1 MPPTPVRLPVLD
13 PAPIL
18 PGSGS
23 AGDGAPN
30 GHDKTPADRLL
41 QVGELAKA
49 AGKTVRAIHH
59 YEEIGLLKPDARS
72 KGRFRLYDPAAVTR
86 VRWISKLHD
95 LGMSLSQIQAVV
107 AAWESAPTAAQAMS
121 QVRGMYR
128 KRLEETRAQ
137 LARLHALETELEAS
151 IDYLDTCD
159 ACDPNVLASVLPR
172 RDEEPAAACDA
183 CQRREREAEPDLVAG
198 IVS

>member
-1 MPPTPVRLPVLD
+1 MAAVTERSIRLPILE
-13 PAPIL
+13 PASGVERFPA
-18 PGSGS
+18 GSSGE
-23 AGDGAPN
+23 G
-30 GHDKTPADRLL
+30 TPADRLL

-72 KGRFRLYDPAAVTR
+72 KGRFRLYDPSAVTR
-86 VRWISKLHD
+86 VRWISKLH
-95 LGMSLSQIQAVV
+95 AVV
-107 AAWESAPTAAQAMS
+107 AAWESAPTAGQAMS

-128 KRLEETRAQ
+128 ERLEETRAQ
-137 LARLHALETELEAS
+137 LARLSELERELEAS
-151 IDYLDTCD
+151 ISYLDTCD
-159 ACDPNVLASVLPR
+159 ACDPNVLANVLPP
-172 RDEEPAAACDA
+172 RDEQPAAACEA

>member
-1 MPPTPVRLPVLD
+1 MPSGAERSIHLPVLESR
-13 PAPIL
+13 A
-18 PGSGS
+18 SEKRS
-23 AGDGAPN
+23 AESC
-30 GHDKTPADRLL
+30 TPTERLL

-72 KGRFRLYDPAAVTR
+72 KGRFRLYDPSAVTR

-95 LGMSLSQIQAVV
+95 LGMSLAQIQSVV
-107 AAWESAPTAAQAMS
+107 ATWEGAPTAAEAMS
-121 QVRGMYR
+121 QVRAMYR
-128 KRLEETRAQ
+128 ERLEETRAQ
-137 LARLHALETELEAS
+137 LARLTELEGELEAS
-151 IDYLDTCD
+151 IRYLDTCD
-159 ACDPNVLASVLPR
+159 ACDPNVLAGVLPPR
-172 RDEEPAAACDA
+172 EEKPAAACDA

>member
-1 MPPTPVRLPVLD
+1 MSVSERSHRLPVLD
-13 PAPIL
+13 SAAP
-18 PGSGS
+18 
-23 AGDGAPN
+23 
-30 GHDKTPADRLL
+30 PADVETPTERLL
-41 QVGELAKA
+41 QVGELAKT

-72 KGRFRLYDPAAVTR
+72 KGRFRLYDPSAVTR

-121 QVRGMYR
+121 QVREMYR
-128 KRLEETRAQ
+128 ERLEETRAQ
-137 LARLHALETELEAS
+137 LARLTALESELEAS
-151 IDYLDTCD
+151 IGYLDTCD
-159 ACDPNVLASVLPR
+159 ACDPNVLANVLPR
-172 RDEEPAAACDA
+172 RAEEPAAACDA